1 MATTR
6 MPHVKAYRSR
16 GREYLYYRRGDDF
29 SISLPGPENS
39 PAFMAAYKA
48 AEKQFIAERES
59 GGTVAD
65 AITLYLS
72 SARYREMKPSSQK
85 EYRRLLDKMREAF
98 GHLIVKS
105 ITVKMVDDLRDKH
118 AERPVEWNRLRS
130 RMATVWDVY
139 KKKYPIFVD
148 VNPREESDRFDE
160 PPSDQNRPW
169 PEDVL
174 RTVLTEATPAF
185 RALLIV
191 LLLTAQRI
199 SDVIAYTRDQY
210 DPKART
216 LRFQQSKLSR
226 VGGWMVLHV
235 PALLTEMLEA
245 YPGVDNLLLSTPQGK
260 PWKKVNAEET
270 LRNMR
275 ERLGLPRYTLHDLRA
290 TGPTILKMLGVE
302 NRALR
307 AITGHTSDR
316 NLEIYLRGADN
327 YRLAVETQDKLAE
340 TFGSLIRE
348 ATAEGN
354 QNKQSGATGRA
365 SRRTKAELKPSL
377 IRLRK

>member
-1 MATTR
+1 
-6 MPHVKAYRSR
+6 
-16 GREYLYYRRGDDF
+16 
-29 SISLPGPENS
+29 
-39 PAFMAAYKA
+39 MAAYKA
-48 AEKQFIAERES
+48 AEKQFIAERGS

-85 EYRRLLDKMREAF
+85 DYRRLLDKMREAF

-148 VNPREESDRFDE
+148 VNPWEESARFDE

-174 RTVLTEATPAF
+174 RIVLTEATPAF
-185 RALLIV
+185 RALLVV

-235 PALLTEMLEA
+235 PDLLAEMLEA
-245 YPGVDNLLLSTPQGK
+245 HPGVDNLLPSTPQGK

-275 ERLGLPRYTLHDLRA
+275 ERLGLPRYTLHGLRA

-348 ATAEGN
+348 ATAAGN
-354 QNKQSGATGRA
+354 QKKQSGATGRV
-365 SRRTKAELKPSL
+365 SRRSKAESKLSL

>member
-1 MATTR
+1 MARTR
-6 MPHVKAYRSR
+6 QPHVKAYRSR

-29 SISLPGPENS
+29 RISLPGPENS
-39 PAFMAAYKA
+39 PAFMAAYKE
-48 AEKQFIAERES
+48 AEKRFIAERES
-59 GGTVAD
+59 GGTVDD
-65 AITLYLS
+65 AITMYLS
-72 SARYREMKPSSQK
+72 SARYREMKPSSQQ

-105 ITVKMVDDLRDKH
+105 VTVKMVDDLRDKH

-139 KKKYPIFVD
+139 KKKYPVFVD
-148 VNPREESDRFDE
+148 VNPWEESERFDE

-174 RTVLTEATPAF
+174 KTVLTEATPAF
-185 RALLIV
+185 RALLVV

-199 SDVIAYTRDQY
+199 SDVIAYTKDQY

-235 PALLTEMLEA
+235 PDLLAEMLEA
-245 YPGVDNLLLSTPQGK
+245 NPGVDNLLLSTPQGK

-275 ERLGLPRYTLHDLRA
+275 ERLGLPRYTLHGLRA

-307 AITGHTSDR
+307 ALTGHTSDR

-340 TFGSLIRE
+340 TFGSMIRE

-354 QNKQSGATGRA
+354 QKKQSGATGRV
-365 SRRTKAELKPSL
+365 SRRVKADSKPSL